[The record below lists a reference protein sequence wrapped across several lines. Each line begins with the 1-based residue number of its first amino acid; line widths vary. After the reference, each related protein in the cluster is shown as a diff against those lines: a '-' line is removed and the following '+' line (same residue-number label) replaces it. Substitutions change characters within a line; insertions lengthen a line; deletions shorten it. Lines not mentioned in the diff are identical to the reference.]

1 MFGCRLPSVARSV
14 LWIGLLGAF
23 HTTGCGDEADT
34 SADAV
39 VDTADAAADGDVVDM
54 DVEDADL
61 QDAIDTF
68 EDGSGATDA
77 ASDPDGSDEP
87 DGSEPVEPPPPR
99 PIPDTV
105 ADCFPQV
112 AGNSDLTP
120 DYVQFSPTMARNC
133 AGTNHQDIVGVQK
146 LVFFGDSVTQGTF
159 PSRPEQYYRTLVTDG
174 IRARFGEDVVVE
186 NFAKFGA
193 RTDDLLLPS
202 QEQFKMAFPDVEPLT
217 TLVVFTIG
225 GNDVF
230 RWAEDFG
237 RGKPQEEIDA
247 MVEKAIRDLRDAMN
261 WLMEPGRFPNGV
273 YVVFS
278 NAYEFTDG
286 TGDVTSCG
294 LASTIG
300 LTEPWPEGRG
310 PLRRFAEAYMEIAV
324 ETQTDMVFLLE
335 SFCGHG
341 LRAADET
348 GPCYLGPE
356 AEVWFDVSCI
366 HPNPAGHQQIADM
379 ILAVVDE

>member
-1 MFGCRLPSVARSV
+1 MFGCRLPSVLRS
-14 LWIGLLGAF
+14 ILLVALLAAVASA
-23 HTTGCGDEADT
+23 GCSDETDSSADT
-34 SADAV
+34 GSQVADAGADADTDPADADAV
-39 VDTADAAADGDVVDM
+39 D
-54 DVEDADL
+54 
-61 QDAIDTF
+61 
-68 EDGSGATDA
+68 ATDTMDDGA
-77 ASDPDGSDEP
+77 GSPDSEPDPDGSDEP

-99 PIPDTV
+99 PIPESV

-112 AGNSDLTP
+112 AGSSDLTP

-133 AGTNHQDIVGVQK
+133 AGTNHQAILGVQK

-159 PSRPEQYYRTLVTDG
+159 PSRPEQYFRTLVTQG
-174 IRARFGEDVVVE
+174 VRERFGEDVVVE
-186 NFAKFGA
+186 NYAKFGA
-193 RTDDLLLPS
+193 RTDDLLTA
-202 QEQFKMAFPDVEPLT
+202 EQGQFRLAFPDVEPLT

-237 RGKPQEEIDA
+237 RGKPQEDIDA
-247 MVEKAIRDLRDAMN
+247 MVERAITDLRNAMD

-273 YVVFS
+273 YVIFS

-286 TGDVTSCG
+286 TGDVTACG

-300 LTEPWPEGRG
+300 LREPWPEGRG

-341 LRAADET
+341 LLAADET

-356 AEVWFDVSCI
+356 TEVWFDVSCI

-379 ILAVVDE
+379 VLAVVDE